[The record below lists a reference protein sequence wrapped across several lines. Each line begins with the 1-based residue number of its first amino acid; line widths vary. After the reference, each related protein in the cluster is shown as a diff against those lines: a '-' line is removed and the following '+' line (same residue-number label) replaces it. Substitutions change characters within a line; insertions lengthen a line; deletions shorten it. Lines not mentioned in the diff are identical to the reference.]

1 MEGDSTSD
9 ERAFAAFVA
18 QVTSGAYTSP
28 TSVNEHQQ
36 QQQQQQQES
45 STAVPQTT
53 VSPCALQRPAS
64 SQDQNSGRLE
74 VERSPRS
81 HSSQHQEQE
90 ARPHGDNIDAVHAQ
104 AEQRQRTSGSPSP
117 SSPSIFVSTPAQRL
131 ATSNSF
137 PSESSSIPTPP
148 PSSHGRPP
156 SPPPQQQDQETN
168 VIPRPGNDSD
178 ATSPSEGYYTYNR
191 YGNNSVHPL
200 LGGPTSDSA
209 SSGVVMVDSD
219 ANPNLNS
226 RAQAQGASASV
237 EIGKGESAASSQ
249 QTTTT
254 TTTTT
259 TNTNATSTTNG
270 MTTNTSARDS
280 GQRSDAE
287 WMSKFVVLSK
297 SGAEGAKEEVRCCFY
312 LFLSLFPLPS
322 VLLPA

>member
-1 MEGDSTSD
+1 
-9 ERAFAAFVA
+9 
-18 QVTSGAYTSP
+18 
-28 TSVNEHQQ
+28 
-36 QQQQQQQES
+36 
-45 STAVPQTT
+45 
-53 VSPCALQRPAS
+53 
-64 SQDQNSGRLE
+64 
-74 VERSPRS
+74 
-81 HSSQHQEQE
+81 
-90 ARPHGDNIDAVHAQ
+90 
-104 AEQRQRTSGSPSP
+104 
-117 SSPSIFVSTPAQRL
+117 
-131 ATSNSF
+131 
-137 PSESSSIPTPP
+137 
-148 PSSHGRPP
+148 
-156 SPPPQQQDQETN
+156 
-168 VIPRPGNDSD
+168 
-178 ATSPSEGYYTYNR
+178 
-191 YGNNSVHPL
+191 
-200 LGGPTSDSA
+200 
-209 SSGVVMVDSD
+209 MVDSD

-254 TTTTT
+254 TTN